1 MKITIDGS
9 IDSKIEISISD
20 YTDEE
25 KEMLKLPNGISVINE
40 TAKEILREYCRTKK
54 EMYDKKCDT
63 LIKSAEIV
71 RDYISENWQQSQA
84 LKDREENLQKESDI
98 HLHGCLVK

>member
-20 YTDEE
+20 YTDDE
-25 KEMLKLPNGISVINE
+25 KTMLKSPNSISVINE
-40 TAKEILREYCRTKK
+40 TVKEVLQGYCKTKK

-63 LIKSAEIV
+63 LIRTAGIIGDCIGE
-71 RDYISENWQQSQA
+71 YWQQSQT
-84 LKDREENLQKESDI
+84 LKDREERLRKEFDIPLQS
-98 HLHGCLVK
+98 

>member
-20 YTDEE
+20 YTDDE
-25 KEMLKLPNGISVINE
+25 KEMLKSSNGISVINE
-40 TAKEILREYCRTKK
+40 TAKEFLQEYCRVKK

-63 LIKSAEIV
+63 FIRSAGIV
-71 RDYISENWQQSQA
+71 GDCINMYCQQSQT
-84 LKDREENLQKESDI
+84 LKNREERLQKEFDI
-98 HLHGCLVK
+98 PLNGC

>member
-9 IDSKIEISISD
+9 IESKIEISISD
-20 YTDEE
+20 YTDDE
-25 KEMLKLPNGISVINE
+25 KEMLKLSNGISVINE
-40 TAKEILREYCRTKK
+40 TVKEVMQEYCRVKK

-71 RDYISENWQQSQA
+71 RDYISENGQQSQT
-84 LKDREENLQKESDI
+84 LKDHEKSLQKEFDI
-98 HLHGCLVK
+98 PPHGIMMK